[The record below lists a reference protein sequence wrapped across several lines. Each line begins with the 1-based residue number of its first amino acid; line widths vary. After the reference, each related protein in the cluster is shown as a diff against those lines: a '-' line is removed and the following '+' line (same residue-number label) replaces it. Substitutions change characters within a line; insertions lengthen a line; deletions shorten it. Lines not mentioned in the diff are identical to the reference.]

1 MPGSIVATGTHAAPI
16 VQANGVR
23 LGALDPNEM
32 LVLTLQATVNADVLV
47 GAALDA
53 NGDAVGITGNGGST
67 VGASAPGVIT
77 AVAPRLTLSPAT
89 GAVHVGDVVA
99 LSAAVVLP
107 PGPSPD
113 VRVTFALPAGLTYIA
128 GSGGAGAT
136 VSGQA
141 VTIPLGASDGLQTL
155 GASLQ
160 VRVDGSAAVGVA
172 TIGAKVSTGF
182 AATAADTTPVT
193 IANSPPVLSGV
204 TPLLALM
211 DTAQVVPF
219 ANLVLTDADTGQTE
233 TAVVRSDPAHGAL
246 VGPGVYDP
254 VTGTLTL
261 TGSAVVVAAGL
272 AALSFVPV

>member
-1 MPGSIVATGTHAAPI
+1 VAT
-16 VQANGVR
+16 GVR
-23 LGALDPNEM
+23 LGALDPNET
-32 LVLTLQATVNADVLV
+32 LVLTLQATVNADVLA

-53 NGDAVGITGNGGST
+53 GGDAVGITGNGGST

-89 GAVHVGDVVA
+89 GTVQVGTVQMGTVHVGTVHVGDVVA
-99 LSAAVVLP
+99 LSVVVVLP

-128 GSGGAGAT
+128 GSAGDGAT
-136 VSGQA
+136 TSGQA

-182 AATAADTTPVT
+182 AATAADTTPLT
-193 IANSPPVLSGV
+193 IANSPPVLSGA

-211 DTAQVVPF
+211 DTAQVMPF
-219 ANLVLTDADTGQTE
+219 ANLASSYIRTW
-233 TAVVRSDPAHGAL
+233 
-246 VGPGVYDP
+246 
-254 VTGTLTL
+254 VTT
-261 TGSAVVVAAGL
+261 V
-272 AALSFVPV
+272 